1 MVRSH
6 VMQSFVARIWIERIE
21 GQQPTWRGHV
31 QHIQGNEEAYFQD
44 LAQMSEFLERVSG
57 IPGPEMWASR
67 GGATLRRRRAAPT
80 VGERPPKK

>member
-1 MVRSH
+1 
-6 VMQSFVARIWIERIE
+6 MQSFVARIWIERVE

-31 QHIQGNEEAYFQD
+31 QHIQGSEEAYFQD

-67 GGATLRRRRAAPT
+67 SVAASRRRRAAPA
-80 VGERPPKK
+80 GGARPPKK